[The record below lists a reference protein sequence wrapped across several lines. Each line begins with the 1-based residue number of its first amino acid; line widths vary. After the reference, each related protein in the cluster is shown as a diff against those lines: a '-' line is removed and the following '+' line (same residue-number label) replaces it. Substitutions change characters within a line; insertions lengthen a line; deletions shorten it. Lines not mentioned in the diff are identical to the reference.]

1 MYPMGTIIKK
11 TNHHHNYHHRHQQ
24 QVDRIL
30 QLINEIADRS
40 AAWRR
45 TRTKTTAFE
54 DKRDGSKQPVK
65 GSRRNSC
72 HKNINTVPRNRY
84 IGKMAL
90 GEKKKFANSTSVSS
104 DSTTDKV
111 MEEYETK
118 KKKIM
123 VK

>member
-72 HKNINTVPRNRY
+72 HKNINTLICHGYTFPAIKIAQAGRKRT
-84 IGKMAL
+84 AL
-90 GEKKKFANSTSVSS
+90 DLLNAH
-104 DSTTDKV
+104 
-111 MEEYETK
+111 
-118 KKKIM
+118 
-123 VK
+123 